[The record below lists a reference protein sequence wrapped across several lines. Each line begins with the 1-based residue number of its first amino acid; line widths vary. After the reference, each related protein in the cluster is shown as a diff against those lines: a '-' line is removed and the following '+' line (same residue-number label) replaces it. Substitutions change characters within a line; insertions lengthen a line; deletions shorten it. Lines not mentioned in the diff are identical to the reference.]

1 MSCHDPRPL
10 NPQPSAAAPQATD
23 GRDPKPLGDP
33 VKHLFLARSMA
44 RAAGVDLAAL
54 QDAGRLPQD
63 DWADMVHRC
72 RGCDWERSG
81 GCHAWL
87 ADQAQ
92 GAAVVP
98 GACANVKTF
107 DFLGAAT
114 ELATTLATGDDAA

>member
-10 NPQPSAAAPQATD
+10 APVAAPVS
-23 GRDPKPLGDP
+23 GDPKPLGDP
-33 VKHLFLARSMA
+33 VKHLWLARSMA
-44 RAAGVDLAAL
+44 KAAGVDLAAS
-54 QDAGRLPQD
+54 QDAGLLPQE

-81 GCHAWL
+81 GCHEWL
-87 ADQAQ
+87 ADQDQ
-92 GAAVVP
+92 GVAVVP

-114 ELATTLATGDDAA
+114 ALAPDSGAA